1 VVKQGP
7 STFEG
12 VVDVSGKKLI
22 SWKEIKGVQPN
33 LTGDEEE
40 ETGIDETVKTN
51 SEWQA
56 AMRRRG
62 IMEYGTVHCGGYGTG
77 FFGAAEEQGRR
88 LLRVHCADRRGV
100 WEHWAGRSKA

>member
-1 VVKQGP
+1 MVKQGP

-77 FFGAAEEQGRR
+77 FFGTAEEQGRR